1 MLNIL
6 EIALEC
12 YSREKFTFSRSTTS
26 CGEKFSENVSRE
38 FYSPSFGIMINLWSS
53 VLNCWGKDR
62 SKKVHFRCNFFEIE
76 PTFKSD
82 FMTFPASFVFI
93 LSFLIFC
100 VYKKTPI
107 SFYGGGYQRVM
118 KWSVLVNEC
127 ETWCNDSTGSFCR
140 LATDLLKRPFLC
152 CLFSFLVAFDQF
164 ISWLWQSPLKEKS
177 KPSKKTK
184 SFFLLFCFSELVC
197 VSYLCWVVKWCVK

>member
-1 MLNIL
+1 MCWIAEEKTDLKKCILDAISLRLNQHL
-6 EIALEC
+6 NLTLWLSLPLLSLFC
-12 YSREKFTFSRSTTS
+12 LFWF
-26 CGEKFSENVSRE
+26 FVSIKR
-38 FYSPSFGIMINLWSS
+38 LQW
-53 VLNCWGKDR
+53 
-62 SKKVHFRCNFFEIE
+62 
-76 PTFKSD
+76 
-82 FMTFPASFVFI
+82 
-93 LSFLIFC
+93 
-100 VYKKTPI
+100 PI

-184 SFFLLFCFSELVC
+184 TFFLLFCFSELVC